1 MIKKF
6 AFITVVAAVASLTAR
21 AQYSEF
27 DGNAAASQFTLSSDG
42 NTLQIGGRI
51 SGYYETRFLKDDT
64 NYQKK
69 THNGWAVK
77 DFDLD
82 ILGKTANKFVYEFH
96 ASLVDLAAAAATGNT
111 AGPQNPGIK
120 SAYVQYKGWPVKI
133 KLGYDKLPYSQGS
146 MSDVWGTPFWSHANL
161 YGGDLFS
168 RRDFGITLNY
178 RFLNDR
184 FNAYAGAYSGMGENF
199 FEYGNDASGRM
210 EYVGRVEYSYP
221 SKVKY
226 NLIDEEM
233 SATPVFRVAANARYA
248 DKTQPKGSSIITDEP
263 DAPGVYGV
271 RVFDGKKL
279 AYGGDAIVKYKGFSA
294 TAEVHF
300 MQLKPTNLT
309 DGLYNGTDQSKNK
322 SVVNSGGFCLGANY
336 NWEKKHSAFS
346 LMYEE
351 LNANDLYVGVQDW
364 LYLAYAYKFSGFNS
378 VLKVQYYVPVTEDKA
393 QDPLHY
399 TGQLRVGYQI
409 VF

>member
-1 MIKKF
+1 
-6 AFITVVAAVASLTAR
+6 
-21 AQYSEF
+21 
-27 DGNAAASQFTLSSDG
+27 
-42 NTLQIGGRI
+42 
-51 SGYYETRFLKDDT
+51 
-64 NYQKK
+64 
-69 THNGWAVK
+69 
-77 DFDLD
+77 
-82 ILGKTANKFVYEFH
+82 
-96 ASLVDLAAAAATGNT
+96 
-111 AGPQNPGIK
+111 
-120 SAYVQYKGWPVKI
+120 
-133 KLGYDKLPYSQGS
+133 
-146 MSDVWGTPFWSHANL
+146 
-161 YGGDLFS
+161 
-168 RRDFGITLNY
+168 
-178 RFLNDR
+178 
-184 FNAYAGAYSGMGENF
+184 
-199 FEYGNDASGRM
+199 M